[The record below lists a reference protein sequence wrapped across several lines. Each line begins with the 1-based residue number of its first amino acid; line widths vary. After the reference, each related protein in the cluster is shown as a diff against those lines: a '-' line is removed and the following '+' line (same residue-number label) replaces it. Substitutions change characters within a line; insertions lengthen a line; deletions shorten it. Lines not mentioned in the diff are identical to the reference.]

1 MRPRQ
6 RLINHLLRH
15 LSLFDMTVHNPP
27 TRKAL
32 LEMDEAQ
39 VYNDLYEKFNF
50 DWLPT
55 PNHS

>member
-1 MRPRQ
+1 
-6 RLINHLLRH
+6 
-15 LSLFDMTVHNPP
+15 MTVHNPP